1 MATNPFAQ
9 FVQEEVNPF
18 AQFATPTPT
27 TPPGQ
32 IPGAP
37 ANLVAPPSVPARE
50 VPSITSKLL
59 GGRGPAIGNILAG
72 GIRGAGSIGATL
84 LRPFE
89 TAEENISRRRAI
101 TDALTSMGAQPES
114 AAFSLGKIATEVAGT
129 AGIGG
134 AIAAPVQLA
143 AKTFPALAPVVT
155 ALQTG
160 GTGAQTILGRATA
173 GATVGGAGATL
184 IEPSAAETG
193 AAIGA
198 AVPFVAPAVG
208 AVIGKI
214 ADLKQLP
221 TQRAARIARDA
232 IGRDID
238 EVLPILRN
246 ARPGA
251 SVAEITADLDNP
263 AWQALIDKALTRD
276 PQFLRKM
283 QVMGDRQVRTTLADL
298 ARGATATD
306 VRASLE
312 IAKKNLN
319 ALQGPARE
327 AALSRANLGQSV
339 ADYEA
344 RAGRL
349 SKEAASAVQ
358 EVRDLISRGEAAEAW
373 ARLDLIKRGLP
384 VGATKYTYFG
394 ELSEKAF
401 NEWADKAANAS
412 LDLGQGARFAQG
424 AADALRAQGIK
435 PLETKQ
441 LLRGIR
447 GLTRQPEYAGND
459 LLSGAANNLI
469 RDIKQFARNGVIDAR
484 ALEAI
489 RKNSVNAA
497 IQQLRPGVDATTQRN
512 LASSVLSD
520 IKPLI
525 DNAIEGAGGR
535 GWVQYLDDYSQGMR
549 KIAERE
555 LVGDLAQLWKN
566 DKTAFADV
574 VMRES
579 PETIE
584 KVLGPG
590 KYDIARELADDVV
603 NQLRTIATQ
612 RLRQVSASEQATQG
626 QVALTEILNQNSGLM
641 RIPNR
646 MQAWIANTNLALAQV
661 ERAVG
666 QKTMM
671 ILTNAMKDPQKAAN
685 LLSVLPG
692 KERSRVAAIL
702 ANPPIAPAAAARGA
716 LVATMAPEEQQPQGI
731 MSPEEQQ

>member
-1 MATNPFAQ
+1 MADREYRIQAPDGSTLRIVGPDNATPEQLRAAAERAFASRQ
-9 FVQEEVNPF
+9 Q
-18 AQFATPTPT
+18 TPTPT

-32 IPGAP
+32 ISGAP
-37 ANLVAPPSVPARE
+37 ASLVAPPSVP
-50 VPSITSKLL
+50 PTTPL
-59 GGRGPAIGNILAG
+59 GQRAIQMVRPTVEALGTVAG
-72 GIRGAGSIGATL
+72 GVIG
-84 LRPFE
+84 
-89 TAEENISRRRAI
+89 
-101 TDALTSMGAQPES
+101 
-114 AAFSLGKIATEVAGT
+114 
-129 AGIGG
+129 
-134 AIAAPVQLA
+134 
-143 AKTFPALAPVVT
+143 
-155 ALQTG
+155 G
-160 GTGAQTILGRATA
+160 GTGAVGGSVVPGPGTVAGGTLGAVTGAGLGYGIAKGGLDLLEQSLGYREGPKTA
-173 GATVGGAGATL
+173 QEALVGGARDVL
-184 IEPSAAETG
+184 TG
-193 AAIGA
+193 ASLETVGRIA
-198 AVPFVAPAVG
+198 APAVG

-214 ADLKQLP
+214 ADLKQMP

-251 SVAEITADLDNP
+251 SIAEITADLDNP

-349 SKEAASAVQ
+349 SKEAAAAVQ

-447 GLTRQPEYAGND
+447 GLTRRPEYAGND

>member
-1 MATNPFAQ
+1 MDFELILEAERRGILPPDKAGLLAEARRRGLVPAQ
-9 FVQEEVNPF
+9 PE
-18 AQFATPTPT
+18 AQPT

-37 ANLVAPPSVPARE
+37 ASLVAPPSVP
-50 VPSITSKLL
+50 PTTPL
-59 GGRGPAIGNILAG
+59 GQRAIQMVRPTVEALGTVAG
-72 GIRGAGSIGATL
+72 GVIGGGGGAVGGSVVPGPGTVAVGTLGAVTGAGLGYGIAKGGLDL
-84 LRPFE
+84 LE
-89 TAEENISRRRAI
+89 
-101 TDALTSMGAQPES
+101 Q
-114 AAFSLGKIATEVAGT
+114 SLGYREGPKT
-129 AGIGG
+129 A
-134 AIAAPVQLA
+134 QE
-143 AKTFPALAPVVT
+143 AL
-155 ALQTG
+155 
-160 GTGAQTILGRATA
+160 
-173 GATVGGAGATL
+173 VGGARDVL
-184 IEPSAAETG
+184 TG
-193 AAIGA
+193 ASLETVGRI
-198 AVPFVAPAVG
+198 VAPAVG

-214 ADLKQLP
+214 ADLEQLP

-339 ADYEA
+339 AEYEA

-349 SKEAASAVQ
+349 SKEAAAAVQ

-412 LDLGQGARFAQG
+412 LDLGQGARFAQA

-646 MQAWIANTNLALAQV
+646 LQAWIANTNTALAQV

>member
-1 MATNPFAQ
+1 MDFELILEAERRGILPPDKAGLLAEARRRGLVPAQ
-9 FVQEEVNPF
+9 PE
-18 AQFATPTPT
+18 AQPT

-37 ANLVAPPSVPARE
+37 ASLVAPPSVP
-50 VPSITSKLL
+50 PTTPL
-59 GGRGPAIGNILAG
+59 GQRAIQMVRPTVEALGTVAG
-72 GIRGAGSIGATL
+72 GA
-84 LRPFE
+84 
-89 TAEENISRRRAI
+89 
-101 TDALTSMGAQPES
+101 
-114 AAFSLGKIATEVAGT
+114 
-129 AGIGG
+129 
-134 AIAAPVQLA
+134 
-143 AKTFPALAPVVT
+143 
-155 ALQTG
+155 
-160 GTGAQTILGRATA
+160 A
-173 GATVGGAGATL
+173 GAPLGPLGAVGGAALGYGGAKGGLDLLEQSLGYREGPKTVQEAL
-184 IEPSAAETG
+184 VGGARDVLTG
-193 AAIGA
+193 ASLETVGRIA
-198 AVPFVAPAVG
+198 APAVG

-251 SVAEITADLDNP
+251 SIAEITADLDNP

-339 ADYEA
+339 AEYEA

-349 SKEAASAVQ
+349 SKEAAAAVQ
-358 EVRDLISRGEAAEAW
+358 EVRDLIGRGEAAEAW

-447 GLTRQPEYAGND
+447 GLTRRPEYAGND

-646 MQAWIANTNLALAQV
+646 LQAWIANTNTALAQV

>member
-1 MATNPFAQ
+1 MATDYEALARRFGGQVAS
-9 FVQEEVNPF
+9 
-18 AQFATPTPT
+18 PTADQASVTDFTALAARFGGQAEQQPV

-37 ANLVAPPSVPARE
+37 ASLVAPPSVP
-50 VPSITSKLL
+50 PTTPL
-59 GGRGPAIGNILAG
+59 GQRAIQMVRPTVEALGTVAG
-72 GIRGAGSIGATL
+72 GVIG
-84 LRPFE
+84 
-89 TAEENISRRRAI
+89 
-101 TDALTSMGAQPES
+101 
-114 AAFSLGKIATEVAGT
+114 
-129 AGIGG
+129 
-134 AIAAPVQLA
+134 
-143 AKTFPALAPVVT
+143 
-155 ALQTG
+155 G
-160 GTGAQTILGRATA
+160 GTGAVGGSVVPGPGTVAGGTLGAVTGA
-173 GATVGGAGATL
+173 GVGYGIAKGGLDLLEQSLGYREGPKTVQEALVGGARDVL
-184 IEPSAAETG
+184 TG
-193 AAIGA
+193 ASLETVGRIA
-198 AVPFVAPAVG
+198 APAVG

-251 SVAEITADLDNP
+251 SIAEITADLDNP

-339 ADYEA
+339 AEYEA
-344 RAGRL
+344 RAGQL
-349 SKEAASAVQ
+349 SKEAAAAVQ

-412 LDLGQGARFAQG
+412 LDLGQGARFAQA

-612 RLRQVSASEQATQG
+612 RLRQVSASEQSTQG

-646 MQAWIANTNLALAQV
+646 LQAWIANTNTALAQV